1 MTAWTGDF
9 LGCSDIQA
17 SCVCLCVCRVP
28 HAARRAKRR
37 DLILPMSVMRLSAYS
52 NPQ

>member
-9 LGCSDIQA
+9 LGCSDIQT
-17 SCVCLCVCRVP
+17 SCVCRVP